1 MVVAEHFAGVV
12 GPAGIVVEVLVV
24 ETVVGALVEIV
35 VVVLA
40 GIVAV
45 VLAVGIVVVLQIAE
59 DYLVGTAA
67 VVLGVG
73 PVEIGAGPVDTVRD
87 LLLAALCSERVP
99 AVSMV
104 KY

>member
-1 MVVAEHFAGVV
+1 MGVV
-12 GPAGIVVEVLVV
+12 GLAGIVAEVLVV

-59 DYLVGTAA
+59 DYLAETVA
-67 VVLGVG
+67 VVLGEG
-73 PVEIGAGPVDTVRD
+73 PVEIGAGPVDIVRD
-87 LLLAALCSERVP
+87 
-99 AVSMV
+99 
-104 KY
+104 